1 MMGEVKTSRGFREK
15 LHYCLEDKRLVQG
28 HPPPFKDR
36 AEILYYH
43 QCHGGEAELA
53 RQFREATRINQ
64 NISKPV
70 MHISLSMPPGEPV
83 PKSKLVQLAKECASH
98 MDFEKHQYVVIL
110 HKDTPHQHIHLVAN
124 RIGFDGHVTS
134 DCFSLGRV
142 NEYCRAAEVRHGLR
156 QTLGPYWFR
165 NEKDRQ
171 VPAHDLRLD
180 RLKENIHQS
189 LLLSRD
195 LTGFKALM
203 EERGYKVYQ
212 REKGFAFM
220 DDKQVLFRGYEAGYP
235 LHRIKSIL
243 SEDLSLRQEQERQRL
258 EEELRLKQGPPEGQE
273 ETQRHHQRHSHRL
286 RL

>member
-1 MMGEVKTSRGFREK
+1 MMGQVSSCRGFRSK

-28 HPPPFKDR
+28 LPAPFKDR

-43 QCHGGEAELA
+43 QCYGGEKELS
-53 RQFREATRINQ
+53 RQFREVVHLNR
-64 NISKPV
+64 NILKPV
-70 MHISLSMPPGEPV
+70 MHVSLSLPPGEPL

-134 DCFSLGRV
+134 DCFTLGRV
-142 NEYCRAAEVRHGLR
+142 NEYCRAAELRHGLR

-165 NEKDRQ
+165 NEEGRQ
-171 VPAHDLRLD
+171 LPHHDLRLD
-180 RLKENIHQS
+180 RLKENIHRS
-189 LLLSRD
+189 LLLSSD
-195 LTGFKALM
+195 LEGFKASM
-203 EERGYKVYQ
+203 EERGYKVYR

-235 LHRIKSIL
+235 FHRIQSIL
-243 SEDLSLRQEQERQRL
+243 SEDLSLRQERERQRL
-258 EEELRLKQGPPEGQE
+258 EEELRLKQGPDIRE
-273 ETQRHHQRHSHRL
+273 EQTQRQHQKHSHRL